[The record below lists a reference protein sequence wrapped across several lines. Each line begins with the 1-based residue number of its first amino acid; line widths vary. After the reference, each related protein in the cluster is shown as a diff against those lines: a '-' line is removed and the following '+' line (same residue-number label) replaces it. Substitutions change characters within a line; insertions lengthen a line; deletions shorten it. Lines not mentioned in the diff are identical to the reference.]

1 MNGIRKI
8 ILLLIT
14 TLVFLILAIIAEKLY
29 FSDFEY
35 HFRTKA
41 FNRILAE
48 KESIMESCLD
58 DMKPVL
64 AQDDHHGS
72 VSENNIFQIAEEN
85 NITILEYLDN
95 KLFYWSDNEF
105 DVPGFLEDTLYN
117 KPLIFLQNGWF
128 LSKTIKA
135 GNEILIGL
143 LRIRTDYDFTN
154 DIIKNGFGKEYRLSE
169 NVGFSTDKSASE
181 YHIND
186 KNGNFLFSLQFP
198 EKKDISYLIYIPVL
212 LWIISFVFFLLLIL
226 RILKYLSGKINKGI
240 TTFLLLICFSVIYY
254 IILVSGKPHVFFIT
268 EMFSPYRF
276 SLNSFIPSLGH
287 LLILSLLA
295 SLFSYVLYRDFPFPE
310 SKPGNKIKVL
320 IYIMLFMIAGAI
332 ISCVNHYLF
341 SQLISTSNINFEP
354 YKVLELNWFSVIG
367 FTSVLLLILVPFFIV
382 MKIFWD
388 VKALNSAAI
397 ILSLVVSLV
406 PMFLFHHNDLKAL
419 VPLAIFWIA
428 FVLTIWI
435 TTIRN
440 SGPFNSTVWLALIFS
455 LYSLYSITIL
465 SKEKTDENLKTQ
477 AVSFSTENDPEAEHL
492 LLDIWPLISSDT
504 ILKNMMLSESFNLNR
519 EEVER
524 ISNYI
529 SNTYFTGYWVN
540 YTFRIV
546 LCSNLD
552 MIEIG
557 TGSTNTDNCFGFFDK
572 MIKMNGH
579 KLTGTEFYFVDN
591 QGGRSNYLGRLFF
604 KSGRRATNGL
614 FIELY
619 SDVNVFQPGY
629 SELLLDKKYH
639 KYAGLRDYS
648 FAKYINGEIVLQT
661 GEYPF
666 DKSDVEYVDKL
677 SDYRIFSSE
686 GFRHVLYKNGNA
698 TVIISRPDLVTG
710 DLFISFAY
718 LFAFVIIFSNLII
731 LLIRMPSV
739 SKISSLNF
747 RQKLQLSFTGIL
759 LVSFIVIGVVVSEL
773 TIRQYQV
780 KQNENI
786 KEKLNSVYL
795 ELEGRLASEKR
806 LSTDWRNSTFSS
818 LNEFLVRLS
827 NVFNTDINLYD
838 IHGYLI
844 ATSRQEIFYRDLIS
858 RRINN
863 MALINMKDF
872 TRSEYIQQERIGK
885 LEYTSAYVP
894 FYNTDRQVLA
904 YLNLPYFRMQSILAN
919 EISNLIV
926 AVINFTLLL
935 IVIIMSL
942 SVFISGRLTAPLSM
956 LSEGLASVGI
966 GKKSEHLPYNGSD
979 EIGELVR
986 QYNRMVDEI
995 EESAEKLANSEREY
1009 AWREM
1014 AKQIA
1019 HEIKNPLTPMK
1030 LNVQQLLKSWNDK
1043 VPEFDKK
1050 LESFTQNQI
1059 EYIDNLSSI
1068 ATAFS
1073 SFAKM
1078 PGNNPVEIDL
1088 NDQIRTTLELYKNSD
1103 DIRFSVEWPH
1113 ENKVI
1118 VYADKEHLNGIFS
1131 NLIKNGIQSIPQGRG
1146 GVVRIRI
1153 EIAGNRVIVAISDNG
1168 EGIPEDIRRKM
1179 FTPNFTTKSSGMG
1192 LGLSIVKRYVENAG
1206 GNIWFE
1212 SETGQGTTFYV
1223 ELPVKY
1229 TVEKPL

>member
-1 MNGIRKI
+1 MNGLRNI
-8 ILLLIT
+8 IFLFVT
-14 TLVFLILAIIAEKLY
+14 TLVFLILSVVAEKLY

-35 HFRTKA
+35 HFRTRA

-48 KESIMESCLD
+48 KETIMEACLN

-64 AQDDHHGS
+64 AKDDHHGS

-105 DVPGFLEDTLYN
+105 DVPPLLEDTLYN

-143 LRIRTDYDFTN
+143 LRIRTDYGFTN
-154 DIIKNGFGKEYRLSE
+154 DIIKNGFGKEFHLSE
-169 NVGFSTDKSASE
+169 NVGFSTDRSASE
-181 YHIND
+181 YQVND
-186 KNGNFLFSLQFP
+186 KNGNFLFALQFP
-198 EKKDISYLIYIPVL
+198 EKKDISYLICIPVI
-212 LWIISFVFFLLLIL
+212 LWVISFVIFLFLVMHVV
-226 RILKYLSGKINKGI
+226 KYLSDRINKGF
-240 TTFLLLICFSVIYY
+240 TTLILLACFSLVYY
-254 IILVSGKPHVFFIT
+254 LILISGKPQVFFIT

-276 SLNSFIPSLGH
+276 TLNNFIPSLGH
-287 LLILSLLA
+287 LLILAILA
-295 SLFSYVLYRDFPFPE
+295 SLFSYVFCRDFPVP
-310 SKPGNKIKVL
+310 VL
-320 IYIMLFMIAGAI
+320 NQKSRILVFIVLVLFMIAGAI
-332 ISCVNHYLF
+332 ISCANHYLF
-341 SQLISTSNINFEP
+341 SQLISTSNINFES
-354 YKVLELNWFSVIG
+354 YKVLELSWYSISG
-367 FTSVLLLILVPFFIV
+367 FISVLLLVLVPYFIV
-382 MKIFWD
+382 LRIFREIRSL
-388 VKALNSAAI
+388 KTFI
-397 ILSLVVSLV
+397 IIISLGVSLV
-406 PMFLFHHNDLKAL
+406 PMFLIYFNDFRTLI
-419 VPLAIFWIA
+419 PLAVFWLA

-435 TTIRN
+435 NVFRN
-440 SGPFNSTVWLALIFS
+440 TGLFNSTVMPAIVFS
-455 LYSLYSITIL
+455 IYSLYFITIL
-465 SKEKTDENLKTQ
+465 SKEKTNENLKIQ

-492 LLDIWPLISSDT
+492 LLDIWPEISSDT
-504 ILKNMMLSESFNLNR
+504 ILKNMMLSESFNKNR
-519 EEVER
+519 DDADR

-529 SNTYFTGYWVN
+529 SDTYFDGYWGN
-540 YTFRIV
+540 YNFSIV
-546 LCSNLD
+546 LCSSYDLLQ
-552 MIEIG
+552 IG
-557 TGSTNTDNCFGFFDK
+557 PGSTPTENCFSFFDM

-579 KLTGTEFYFVDN
+579 RLTGTEFYFVDN
-591 QGGRSNYLGRLFF
+591 QGGRSNYLGRLFY
-604 KSGRRATNGL
+604 KSGGRVTNGL

-648 FAKYINGEIVLQT
+648 FAKYINGEIVLQA
-661 GEYPF
+661 GEFPF

-686 GFRHVLYKNGNA
+686 GFSHVLYKNGNA
-698 TVIISRPDLVTG
+698 TVIISRPDLTPG
-710 DLFISFAY
+710 DLLISFAY
-718 LFAFVIIFSNLII
+718 LFAFVLIFSNIII
-731 LLIRMPSV
+731 LLIRLPSIK
-739 SKISSLNF
+739 KITSLNF
-747 RQKLQLSFTGIL
+747 RQRLQLSFTGIL
-759 LVSFIVIGVVVSEL
+759 LFSFIMIGVVVSDL

-806 LSTDWRNSTFSS
+806 LSTDWRNATYAS
-818 LNEFLVRLS
+818 LNEFLIRLS
-827 NVFNTDINLYD
+827 NIFNTDINLYD

-872 TRSEYIQQERIGK
+872 TRSEYFQQETIGK

-894 FYNTDRQVLA
+894 FYNSERQVLA

-966 GKKSEHLPYNGSD
+966 GKKSEHLSYKGSD

-995 EESAEKLANSEREY
+995 EYSAEKLANSEREY

-1030 LNVQQLLKSWNDK
+1030 LNVQQLLKSWYDK
-1043 VPEFDKK
+1043 VPGFEKK
-1050 LESFTQNQI
+1050 LESFTVNQI

-1068 ATAFS
+1068 ASAFS

-1088 NDQIRTTLELYKNSD
+1088 TDQIRTTMELYKNSD
-1103 DIRFSVEWPH
+1103 NIRFNVEWPH

-1131 NLIKNGIQSIPQGRG
+1131 NLIKNGMQSIPPDREGEIG
-1146 GVVRIRI
+1146 IRM
-1153 EIAGNRVIVAISDNG
+1153 EITGNRVIVAISDNG
-1168 EGIPEDIRRKM
+1168 GGISEEIRRKM

-1212 SETGQGTTFYV
+1212 SETGKGTTFYV